1 MFQIFIFFVVLL
13 IFLHIRKHRLTSN
26 DMEVL
31 LFNGNKNDLEKMCDL
46 KQPMMLQIHSENEKL
61 FSNCNYDSLE
71 KKNYDMVLIK
81 EHGLLSFFETNF
93 LRPHSFS
100 YPTYS
105 IIMSSTDYM
114 YHISFR
120 QYFLLTQGSA
130 KVELIPPNNVISKND
145 YYEMKFS
152 CDDIESE
159 KKIPISLTQGDCL
172 FVPSLWGYKIILEEK
187 SSILS
192 FNYKTPMNAFSY
204 TDYYILHVLQ
214 KLNTKYKFSKKI
226 EWDLPSLEK

>member
-1 MFQIFIFFVVLL
+1 MKNFFLIAIMILL
-13 IFLHIRKHRLTSN
+13 K
-26 DMEVL
+26 
-31 LFNGNKNDLEKMCDL
+31 
-46 KQPMMLQIHSENEKL
+46 
-61 FSNCNYDSLE
+61 
-71 KKNYDMVLIK
+71 KKNYDMDLIK

-130 KVELIPPNNVISKND
+130 KVELIPPNHVIGKND

-152 CDDIESE
+152 CNDIESE
-159 KKIPISLTQGDCL
+159 KKIPISLNQGDCL
-172 FVPSLWGYKIILEEK
+172 YVPSFWGYKIILEEK

-192 FNYKTPMNAFSY
+192 FNYKTPMNAISY

-226 EWDLPSLEK
+226 ECDLPSLEKEK